1 MRTRQP
7 LRLRLA
13 AIAIGL
19 LMASGAVAA
28 EAIKRIDIFVQPYY
42 ASADGADGPPTVA
55 VGETYSVLLASTD
68 KNDVVAARDK
78 VIADP
83 QLVTPMT
90 MMVLAIRLYD
100 FGLRDDAAFWF
111 YAAKDRF
118 ITLARVVDIDAA
130 GLGGVQDAIKS
141 FAALAGPVING
152 YAYCD
157 PANQT
162 ALRTRALKW
171 VEENPYGVLLMEQL
185 PARADDRQATLVT
198 ALAGLHADA
207 ERERAY
213 LEDAQNLADFNAKR
227 AQNEMDAR
235 FCWK

>member
-1 MRTRQP
+1 MRTRHS
-7 LRLRLA
+7 LLLGFA
-13 AIAIGL
+13 ATALGL
-19 LMASGAVAA
+19 LLAQSAFAA
-28 EAIKRIDIFVQPYY
+28 EPIKRVDIFVEPYY
-42 ASADGADGPPTVA
+42 ASANSTDGAPTVA
-55 VGETYSVLLASTD
+55 VGDTYSGLLASTD
-68 KNDVVAARDK
+68 KNNVVAARDK

-83 QLVTPMT
+83 GLVTPMT

-118 ITLARVVDIDAA
+118 VTLARVVDIDAA
-130 GLGGVQDAIKS
+130 GLAGVQDAIKN
-141 FAALAGPVING
+141 FATLAGPVING

-162 ALRTRALKW
+162 AIRARALKW

-185 PARADDRQATLVT
+185 PARADDRQATLAT
-198 ALAGLHADA
+198 ALAALHADA
-207 ERERAY
+207 EKERAY
-213 LEDAQNLADFNAKR
+213 LEDAQNLASFKAKR
-227 AQNEMDAR
+227 AENEMDDR